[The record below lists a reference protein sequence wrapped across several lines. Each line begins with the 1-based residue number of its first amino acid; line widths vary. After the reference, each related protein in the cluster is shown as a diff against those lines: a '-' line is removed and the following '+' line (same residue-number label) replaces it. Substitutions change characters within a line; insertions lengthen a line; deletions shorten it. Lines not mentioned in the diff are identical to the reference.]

1 MKKNKLNKKAFMLI
15 IILVCLT
22 GIVIFAIN
30 NTISKYESTSISSG
44 NIEVAFYILNGNYQS
59 MTLNLL
65 SMIPQAEP
73 YVKTFTIAN
82 NNGTNRTETSLEYDL
97 EIQTTTNLPLTYAL
111 YCNQNYNDVGATDI
125 ITTNNIE
132 QDEYGTY
139 FRKIKTDTKSFG
151 YENNES
157 NTYQLVIYF
166 PNTYTSID
174 YQNIIESVEI
184 KVNSKQVMD

>member
-1 MKKNKLNKKAFMLI
+1 MKKNKRNKKAFMLI

-22 GIVIFAIN
+22 VIVIFAM
-30 NTISKYESTSISSG
+30 NTISKYESTSTSSG

-73 YVKTFTIAN
+73 YVKTFIIAN

-97 EIQTTTNLPLTYAL
+97 GIQTTTNLPLTYAL
-111 YCNQNYNDVGATDI
+111 YCNQNYNDVGATNI

-139 FRKIKTDTKSFG
+139 FREIKTDTKSFG

-166 PNTYTSID
+166 PNTYTATD

-184 KVNSKQVMD
+184 KINSKQVMD